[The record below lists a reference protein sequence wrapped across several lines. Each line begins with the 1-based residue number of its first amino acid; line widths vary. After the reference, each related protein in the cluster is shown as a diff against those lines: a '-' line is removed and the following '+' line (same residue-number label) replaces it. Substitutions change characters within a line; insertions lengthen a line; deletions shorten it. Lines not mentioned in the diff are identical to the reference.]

1 MMEIDADMLHILGP
15 ECFYLWSYA
24 VTHPELTTVEQLA
37 AAVHWSLSDTRIR
50 AERCAERGYPL
61 ALKREDANDGERGA
75 A

>member
-1 MMEIDADMLHILGP
+1 MEIDADMLHILGP

-24 VTHPELTTVEQLA
+24 RTHPELTTVEQLA

-61 ALKREDANDGERGA
+61 PLSSSDNQGEA